1 MHVELSDADLRGGGR
16 IGGRIHVDRA
26 PASGRLVA
34 TVRCIESWRM
44 SPRPGRVV
52 LMSRANT
59 IPLWRQRVSFEE
71 CLELESLD
79 DAHWRA
85 FSFELPD
92 GLPPAVEARSIA
104 WRYEVEARRS
114 VRIGPD
120 DRALITPLASVNVLA
135 SPRADRSPIRTR
147 ARSSSR

>member
-1 MHVELSDADLRGGGR
+1 MAGS
-16 IGGRIHVDRA
+16 
-26 PASGRLVA
+26 
-34 TVRCIESWRM
+34 
-44 SPRPGRVV
+44 RVV
-52 LMSRANT
+52 STSTERRQAGGCSRPCAASSRGACRHAPGDS
-59 IPLWRQRVSFEE
+59 ILRVARTRSRCGASEISFEHG
-71 CLELESLD
+71 LELESLD
-79 DAHWRA
+79 DAHWRG

-114 VRIGPD
+114 VRFGPD